1 MDFTRREFLGLTAGV
16 VGMVGVPQGHT
27 AGEPRPEPFEKWWTM
42 YSDPKNYDSESA
54 QGYRSAL
61 SPGRWW
67 GRSVGDPNPFA
78 RLSFL
83 VAPYV
88 VSLYDGFS
96 RCLSQALYSG
106 TTVLLESGAGFV
118 DDSTFW
124 HHSRWLRQELGIHVA
139 PRVDLWAKWAEGN
152 DASAPYIE
160 FSWPRHA
167 KIRDF
172 SRVVPP
178 AEESRENII
187 AWAGDLPVAFRR
199 RVGKGLLIYLGSPVG
214 PALWAGDPEARR
226 WLDAI
231 ADTV

>member
-1 MDFTRREFLGLTAGV
+1 MDLTRREFLGVTAGA
-16 VGMVGVPQGHT
+16 VGMVAVPQRLT
-27 AGEPRPEPFEKWWTM
+27 AVQPRPEPFERWWTM
-42 YSDPKNYDSESA
+42 YFDPNNYDCESA

-67 GRSVGDPNPFA
+67 GRSVGDPDPFA

-88 VSLYDGFS
+88 VSLGPGFS
-96 RCLSQALYSG
+96 ACLGQALQSG

-118 DDSTFW
+118 DEWAFRQ
-124 HHSRWLRQELGIHVA
+124 HSRWLREGLGIHVA
-139 PRVDLWAKWAEGN
+139 PRVDLWAKWADGD
-152 DASAPYIE
+152 DANAPYIE
-160 FSWPRHA
+160 FTWPRRA
-167 KIRDF
+167 TIRDF

-178 AEESRENII
+178 AEEPRENII

-214 PALWAGDPEARR
+214 PALWAGDPEATR
-226 WLDAI
+226 WVQAI
-231 ADTV
+231 ADAL